1 MKNYQK
7 LSEFALAN
15 LIKLTDSMNI
25 RKDYVYMFNV
35 SLEKKIKKYQLF
47 MTNKDGKLIPFGH
60 DHLKDPGLLGTKEC
74 KSNGL
79 YYFQYSTKS
88 NILDIRSALYKFD
101 EIMKDLYGF
110 TLSGY
115 EKLVIIN

>member
-1 MKNYQK
+1 MKDYQK
-7 LSEFALAN
+7 LSVFALAN

-35 SLEKKIKKYQLF
+35 SLERKTKKYQLF
-47 MTNKDGKLIPFGH
+47 MMNSDGKLVPFEH
-60 DHLKDPGLLGTKEC
+60 DHLNDPALLGTREC

-79 YYFQYSTKS
+79 YYFQYSTIS
-88 NILDIRSALYKFD
+88 NVLDIRSALHKFD